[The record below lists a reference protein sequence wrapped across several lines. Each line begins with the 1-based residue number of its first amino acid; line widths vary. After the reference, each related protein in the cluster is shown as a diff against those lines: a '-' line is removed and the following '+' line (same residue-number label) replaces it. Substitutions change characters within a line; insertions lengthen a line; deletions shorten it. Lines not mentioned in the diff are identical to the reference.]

1 MHLAT
6 LKKSLFVV
14 TLFISLAGKQAPEA
28 RTETGNEVQLTVAE
42 KGANIEIEKVYD
54 SRVDLDCNQ

>member
-14 TLFISLAGKQAPEA
+14 TLFVSLAGKQAPEA
-28 RTETGNEVQLTVAE
+28 RTETGNEVQVAVAE
-42 KGANIEIEKVYD
+42 KSANTEIIKVHD